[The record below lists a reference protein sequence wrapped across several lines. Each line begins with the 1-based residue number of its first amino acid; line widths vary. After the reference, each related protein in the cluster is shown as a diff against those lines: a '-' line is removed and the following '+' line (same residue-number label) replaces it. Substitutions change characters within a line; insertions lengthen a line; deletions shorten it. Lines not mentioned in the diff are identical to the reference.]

1 MTQASQLTRKLST
14 SKLLAVVGIIAVIT
28 GAIVGV
34 SVGYAIHYTAPT
46 TRVFYLFN
54 NSLPFNSTNFG
65 GIPHDT
71 FSPDRI
77 TVDKGDTVVI
87 HYVNIEDQP
96 EVHTFTMYSPY
107 DINYFVPQGQNI
119 TITFKANW
127 AGVFAYYCTIHQP
140 TMTGY
145 LVVLG

>member
-1 MTQASQLTRKLST
+1 MTQTPGLIRKLST
-14 SKLLAVVGIIAVIT
+14 PKLLAVVGIIAVIA

-34 SVGYAIHYTAPT
+34 SIGYAIHYTAPT
-46 TRVFYLFN
+46 TRTFYLFN
-54 NSLPFNSTNFG
+54 SSLPFNSTTFG
-65 GIPHDT
+65 VPHDI

-77 TVDKGDTVVI
+77 TVNKGDTVVI
-87 HYVNIEDQP
+87 HYFNIEDQP
-96 EVHTFTMYSPY
+96 EPHTFTMYSPY
-107 DINYFVPQGQNI
+107 NIDYFVPKGFNV

-127 AGVFAYYCTIHQP
+127 AGVFGYYCTIHPP